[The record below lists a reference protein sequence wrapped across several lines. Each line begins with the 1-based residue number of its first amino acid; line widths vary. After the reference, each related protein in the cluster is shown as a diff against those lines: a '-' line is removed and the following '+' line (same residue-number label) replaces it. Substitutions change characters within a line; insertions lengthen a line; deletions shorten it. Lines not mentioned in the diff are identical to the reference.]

1 MKKVFTSFAFVLVFV
16 SAQSQETVVEQFKS
30 EIGIDGYFSIGNQ
43 GGNFS
48 AGLKLGALQKKDD
61 AKVIIGP
68 SFRLMRVWS
77 KNLALGTEN
86 TGYNIIG
93 LGAFM
98 HARFYDALYLGTEIE
113 MLKSPLNYVIVTNER
128 KWIPTL
134 FLGGG
139 YSKSFE
145 EKFRLNVGIFY
156 DIINDLNSPYRPS
169 YVARKTG
176 PNGEPGALI
185 PVLYRVQLF
194 IPLG

>member
-1 MKKVFTSFAFVLVFV
+1 MKRILASFVFLLLVNFSFG
-16 SAQSQETVVEQFKS
+16 QETVAEQFKS
-30 EIGIDGYFSIGNQ
+30 EIGLDGYFSFGNQ

-48 AGLKLGALQKKDD
+48 AGLKWGGLQKKED
-61 AKVIIGP
+61 ARVIIGP
-68 SFRLMRVWS
+68 SFRWMRVWS
-77 KNLALGTEN
+77 KNLAFGTEN

-98 HARFYDALYLGTEIE
+98 HARFYDALYLGAEFE
-113 MLKSPLNYVIVTNER
+113 MLKSPLNYVIVTNAR
-128 KWIPTL
+128 KWIPTM

-139 YSKSFE
+139 YSKSFDDR
-145 EKFRLNVGIFY
+145 FRLNVGIFY
-156 DIINDLNSPYRPS
+156 DIVNDLNSPYRPS
-169 YVARKTG
+169 YQARKTG